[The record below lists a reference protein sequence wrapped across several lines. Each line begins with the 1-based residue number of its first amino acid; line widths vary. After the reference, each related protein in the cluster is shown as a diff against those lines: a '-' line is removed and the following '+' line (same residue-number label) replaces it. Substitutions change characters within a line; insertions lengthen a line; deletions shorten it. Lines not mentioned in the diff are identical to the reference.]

1 MSTQQEAKKP
11 SMLSR
16 MSRYIK
22 DLRGELKKVVWPSRK
37 QVINNTLVV
46 IGVVLVS
53 ATLVSGFDAVL
64 TWLMETLI
72 HLGHNH

>member
-1 MSTQQEAKKP
+1 MSTQQEAKRP
-11 SMLSR
+11 GFFSR
-16 MSRYIK
+16 TGRYFK

-53 ATLVSGFDAVL
+53 AVLVSGFDAVL
-64 TWLMETLI
+64 TWLMNAI
-72 HLGHNH
+72 IKLGASA